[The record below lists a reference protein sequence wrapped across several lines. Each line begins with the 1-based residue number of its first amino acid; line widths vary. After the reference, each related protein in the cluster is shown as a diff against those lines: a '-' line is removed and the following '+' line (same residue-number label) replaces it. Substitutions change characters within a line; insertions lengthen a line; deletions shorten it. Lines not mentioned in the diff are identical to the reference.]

1 MDRIQGGLMSEII
14 YKEIHEFTKG
24 DLQDLFLSVEW
35 SSGHFPEKL
44 QIAMKNFETVISAWD
59 GDKLV
64 GMICAM
70 DDGIMT
76 AYVHYLLVRPEYQDK
91 GIGKE
96 LVLKVTEIY
105 KDYLRI
111 VVVGYDDEVGF
122 YESCGFEKAEDAS
135 PLFITDLWT

>member
-1 MDRIQGGLMSEII
+1 MTEIE
-14 YKEIHEFTKG
+14 YKDIHEFKKD
-24 DLQDLFLSVEW
+24 DLQDLFLSVGW
-35 SSGHFPEKL
+35 SSGHFPKKL

-59 GDKLV
+59 DDKLV
-64 GMICAM
+64 GMVCVM
-70 DDGIMT
+70 DEGVMN

-96 LVLKVTEIY
+96 LVSRVKEIY

-111 VVVGYDDEVGF
+111 IVVGYDEEIGF
-122 YESCGFEKAEDAS
+122 YENCGFEKAEDAS

>member
-1 MDRIQGGLMSEII
+1 MCEIT
-14 YKEIHEFTKG
+14 YKNIHEFSVD
-24 DLQDLFLSVEW
+24 DLKDLFLSVEW

-44 QIAMKNFETVISAWD
+44 QIAMRNFETVISAWD
-59 GDKLV
+59 GEKLV

-76 AYVHYLLVRPEYQDK
+76 AYIHYLLVRPEYQDK

-96 LVLKVTEIY
+96 LVLKVKEIY
-105 KDYLRI
+105 DDYLRI
-111 VVVGYDDEVGF
+111 VVVGYDEEIRF
-122 YESCGFEKAEDAS
+122 YESCGFEKADDAS

>member
-1 MDRIQGGLMSEII
+1 MNIEYSEQ
-14 YKEIHEFTKG
+14 HEFEKNE
-24 DLQDLFLSVEW
+24 LERLFLSVNW
-35 SSGHFPEKL
+35 SSGHFPDKL
-44 QIAMKNFETVISAWD
+44 VLAMRNYKAVYSAWD

-64 GMICAM
+64 GLIAAM

-76 AYVHYLLVRPEYQDK
+76 AYIHYLLVMSDYQDK

-96 LVLKVTEIY
+96 LVYRVKEIY
-105 KDYLRI
+105 NDYLRI
-111 VVVGYDDEVGF
+111 VVVGYDEEVGF